1 MALPRGGY
9 GDSHG
14 FNVTAHGGLLAVDE
28 QVDTMPPRLF
38 ARVRPDAD
46 SSPYEEA
53 GVGIGVGSGGG
64 VAVGVGG
71 DPGVGLGRGVGVGL
85 GGGVSPCLGGPL
97 PDGCGGWPPGAGV
110 KEVWLW

>member
-1 MALPRGGY
+1 M
-9 GDSHG
+9 
-14 FNVTAHGGLLAVDE
+14 LAVDE

-53 GVGIGVGSGGG
+53 GVGIGVDIGVDIGVGSGGG

-71 DPGVGLGRGVGVGL
+71 DPGVGVGLGVGVI
-85 GGGVSPCLGGPL
+85 PCLGAPL
-97 PDGCGGWPPGAGV
+97 SDGCGGWPPGAGV